1 MQLSIFTDEL
11 GMDITKAVP
20 IIKSWGLDTV
30 DLRGRVYGKSFETL
44 DDGQLSDLKTL
55 FDDHGLKVG
64 CLQSSLAK
72 SHQPGPEERAPE
84 AEKLEGIIRAAG
96 ALDCRRVRSFYF
108 WQKYSDGQGALAR
121 QPDQLQRT
129 WDMFAPLAERAKE
142 AGLILAFENCGT
154 TTDEV
159 FAMLQMMDMPEWGL
173 AWDPHNNWG
182 SEEWAADGD
191 AYLQRMISGS
201 IMLHIKARYA
211 VEGLSDDLIP
221 YERVLELFLN
231 RGLDGPVSV
240 ETHNPDRSVSNEEM
254 SKRTVLAM
262 QRAWPTAAPG
272 GVVTQKSG
280 KGLKRPW
287 HDDPVGFAVIGL
299 GMGFNRARQLTE
311 TSGTRLIGVCDLIPE
326 LAQKAGGTFDVPQTT
341 EMDRWLEDDNVDVI
355 MVMTETGNH
364 GKVAEKALDAGKHV
378 LTTKPMDANV
388 ENCDAMIAKADEKGL
403 LLGVDFE
410 MRHTPGFC
418 ALQKV
423 IRDGHLGKLRA
434 GNLHLKVQREKPYFE
449 HNNAWR
455 GTREFDGGGV
465 LSNQSIHYVD
475 MVAFSAGIP
484 SRVRSTVWNQ
494 NHPYIEAED
503 LGTAVW
509 EYDDGHMLTYTAT
522 TCYPQS
528 TWYFQYELHGE
539 KGAYF
544 EAGGG
549 PFETQM
555 TKWFYDGAWR
565 TDAPVEDEPEWF
577 NSMDNF
583 AAVIRDGA
591 ELTAAGRDG
600 RVSRAI
606 LDAMYESAL
615 EQDGGW
621 VDVKA

>member
-1 MQLSIFTDEL
+1 
-11 GMDITKAVP
+11 
-20 IIKSWGLDTV
+20 
-30 DLRGRVYGKSFETL
+30 
-44 DDGQLSDLKTL
+44 
-55 FDDHGLKVG
+55 
-64 CLQSSLAK
+64 
-72 SHQPGPEERAPE
+72 
-84 AEKLEGIIRAAG
+84 
-96 ALDCRRVRSFYF
+96 
-108 WQKYSDGQGALAR
+108 
-121 QPDQLQRT
+121 
-129 WDMFAPLAERAKE
+129 
-142 AGLILAFENCGT
+142 
-154 TTDEV
+154 
-159 FAMLQMMDMPEWGL
+159 
-173 AWDPHNNWG
+173 
-182 SEEWAADGD
+182 
-191 AYLQRMISGS
+191 
-201 IMLHIKARYA
+201 
-211 VEGLSDDLIP
+211 
-221 YERVLELFLN
+221 
-231 RGLDGPVSV
+231 
-240 ETHNPDRSVSNEEM
+240 
-254 SKRTVLAM
+254 
-262 QRAWPTAAPG
+262 
-272 GVVTQKSG
+272 
-280 KGLKRPW
+280 
-287 HDDPVGFAVIGL
+287 
-299 GMGFNRARQLTE
+299 
-311 TSGTRLIGVCDLIPE
+311 
-326 LAQKAGGTFDVPQTT
+326 
-341 EMDRWLEDDNVDVI
+341 
-355 MVMTETGNH
+355 
-364 GKVAEKALDAGKHV
+364 
-378 LTTKPMDANV
+378 
-388 ENCDAMIAKADEKGL
+388 
-403 LLGVDFE
+403 